1 MELWR
6 CDLLLRPHIDFPSP
20 VLDCIGSIVHQQSL
34 LLDECKCDIR
44 PPFPRGT
51 RRVRTLSPDKIWRSR
66 AASKSSKKDSQ
77 VKQFPCFF
85 LRRIWSFSFFMINY
99 NSVNIL
105 LYVYV
110 NISIYIYTHIVEAW
124 LSPSSIIPIDPGWP
138 GMTRAWFSLKPR
150 LQGRHCCSAV
160 RFSKSWHFKHSLP
173 SPGLPREWM
182 KVNSESL
189 QTWIF
194 SYWLYTRVGT
204 NVWIS
209 LLKIAM
215 NLYDLF

>member
-1 MELWR
+1 MELRR

-34 LLDECKCDIR
+34 LLDEYKCDIR

-85 LRRIWSFSFFMINY
+85 LRTIWSFSFFMINY

-124 LSPSSIIPIDPGWP
+124 LSPSSIIPIIPIDPGWP
-138 GMTRAWFSLKPR
+138 G
-150 LQGRHCCSAV
+150 
-160 RFSKSWHFKHSLP
+160 
-173 SPGLPREWM
+173 PGLAWNPDCRRGIAAPPCA
-182 KVNSESL
+182 SP
-189 QTWIF
+189 
-194 SYWLYTRVGT
+194 RVGT
-204 NVWIS
+204 SNIHCPVQDCLENGWKWT
-209 LLKIAM
+209 LKASRPGFFLI
-215 NLYDLF
+215 DCIQE